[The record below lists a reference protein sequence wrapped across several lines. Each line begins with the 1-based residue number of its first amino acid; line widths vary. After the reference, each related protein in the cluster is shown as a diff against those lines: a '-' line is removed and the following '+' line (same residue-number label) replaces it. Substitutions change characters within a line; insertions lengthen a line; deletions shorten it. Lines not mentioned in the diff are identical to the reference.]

1 MSLRDALLTPIG
13 SLRMVLLINIS
24 LNSQLLMIIRGLSFT
39 LRETNGKLQKISSL
53 IWSLETTSPV
63 GNQSFRYSTINSIK
77 SDLLV
82 TATPHLKRFV
92 YLRLA
97 EMFER
102 HISTI
107 QMVLPFLTPRSKNMK
122 SSMAP
127 AMTIMIR
134 FHFIV
139 LKTLTQNQD
148 FVEKSIEMYLTITQ
162 VLTLFLLDLGMKGTI
177 PLKSKTKF
185 LLMELIL
192 KHFSI
197 I

>member
-1 MSLRDALLTPIG
+1 
-13 SLRMVLLINIS
+13 
-24 LNSQLLMIIRGLSFT
+24 
-39 LRETNGKLQKISSL
+39 
-53 IWSLETTSPV
+53 
-63 GNQSFRYSTINSIK
+63 
-77 SDLLV
+77 
-82 TATPHLKRFV
+82 
-92 YLRLA
+92 
-97 EMFER
+97 MFER

-148 FVEKSIEMYLTITQ
+148 FVEKLIEMCLTITQ

-197 I
+197 IQFQTRFQQSAQRCIKSLKFQLITILQTGIWVMSLSKFSKKSINFELTLKTGETLTL

>member
-1 MSLRDALLTPIG
+1 MET
-13 SLRMVLLINIS
+13 IS
-24 LNSQLLMIIRGLSFT
+24 QA
-39 LRETNGKLQKISSL
+39 
-53 IWSLETTSPV
+53 
-63 GNQSFRYSTINSIK
+63 GNQSFLYSTINLIK
-77 SDLLV
+77 LDLLV
-82 TATPHLKRFV
+82 TATRHLKRFV
-92 YLRLA
+92 SLSLV

-102 HISTI
+102 HISIT
-107 QMVLPFLTPRSKNMK
+107 QMEPRFLILNLKNMK

-148 FVEKSIEMYLTITQ
+148 FVEKSIEMCLTITQ